1 MTKSG
6 EGIVGTYS
14 HNRFFIDIP
23 DELAKDC
30 NFPFEHGEKVAVTID
45 DRRVVIEQKRD
56 IEEGSEY
63 IKISSF
69 SRR

>member
-6 EGIVGTYS
+6 DGIVGIYS
-14 HNRFFIDIP
+14 QNRFIVDIP
-23 DELAKDC
+23 NELAKDF
-30 NFPFEHGEKVAVTID
+30 NFPFEDGEEVAVIID
-45 DRRVVIEQKRD
+45 DRRVVIEKKRD